1 MAHLAGFPTFS
12 YRWSG
17 APTICV
23 KRLFDEIK
31 FQKSNIFLEGSRH
44 PNFMN
49 PFEYGKSCPGK
60 SFATRIGT
68 LTPPN
73 QKIFRGG
80 TMCTPLDP

>member
-49 PFEYGKSCPGK
+49 PFEYGTSFYNK
-60 SFATRIGT
+60 SFPKRIGK
-68 LTPPN
+68 LTALG
-73 QKIFRGG
+73 QIFQ
-80 TMCTPLDP
+80 TQ